1 MASDVHLDAD
11 SEAFIEEQMKTGQ
24 FDTPDDVVREALRDM
39 KLRAEKLAALRAHVD
54 QGAREADAGIFVE
67 DFSFEKLIEETEA
80 EENACIQDFANG
92 RTGS

>member
-67 DFSFEKLIEETEA
+67 DFSIDRFLEEMDA
-80 EENACIQDFANG
+80 EFDAEP
-92 RTGS
+92 R